1 MRLISP
7 KAAADQ
13 AAGSFGSIAL
23 VSEAT
28 RLEERFA
35 HFDEVEMLAYGREVV
50 ELEAAALAKLVD
62 ALDEGFVRAV
72 SLMLRVSGRVVV
84 SGMGKSGHIGRKIA
98 ATLASTGTPAIFVHP
113 AEASHGD
120 LGMLIDGD
128 ALLVLS
134 NSGGTPELRSIMGR
148 ARALKIPM
156 IAIAAQAVSPVMQQ
170 ADVRLLLPRAREA
183 CPVNIA
189 PTTSTTMML
198 ALGDALAMAM
208 MRARGVSRD
217 RLQALH
223 PGGTI
228 GLRLTPV
235 SAMMHA
241 GAQMPLV
248 APDAPMRE
256 VIVTMTAMSFGVAGV
271 VNVNGDLV
279 GVITDGDL
287 RRHIDALMTSTA
299 GDVMTREPVTIA
311 ADAMAEDAVA
321 LMNDNR
327 ITSLFV
333 VDSFHAWRPVGLVH
347 IHDFLRAGQF

>member
-1 MRLISP
+1 M
-7 KAAADQ
+7 A
-13 AAGSFGSIAL
+13 
-23 VSEAT
+23 SEAT
-28 RLEERFA
+28 RFVERRAPFNEA
-35 HFDEVEMLAYGREVV
+35 EMLAYGREVV
-50 ELEAAALAKLVD
+50 GLEAAALGKLVD

-72 SLMLRVSGRVVV
+72 ALMLRVPGRVVV

-134 NSGGTPELRSIMGR
+134 NSGGTPELRSILAR
-148 ARALKIPM
+148 ARALKIPV
-156 IAIAAQAVSPVMQQ
+156 IAIAAQAGSPVMQQ

-189 PTTSTTMML
+189 PTTSTAMML
-198 ALGDALAMAM
+198 ALGDALAMAV

-235 SAMMHA
+235 SAVMHV
-241 GAQMPLV
+241 GRQMPLV
-248 APDAPMRE
+248 APDAPMRD

-271 VNVNGDLV
+271 VDAAGHLI

-287 RRHIDALMTSTA
+287 RRHIDALMASTA
-299 GDVMTREPVTIA
+299 GDVMTRGPVTIA
-311 ADAMAEDAVA
+311 LDAMAEDAVA

-333 VDSFHAWRPVGLVH
+333 VDPVQARLPVGLVH

>member
-1 MRLISP
+1 M
-7 KAAADQ
+7 A
-13 AAGSFGSIAL
+13 
-23 VSEAT
+23 SEAT
-28 RLEERFA
+28 RFVERRAQFNEA
-35 HFDEVEMLAYGREVV
+35 EMLAYGREVV
-50 ELEAAALAKLVD
+50 GLEAAALLKLVD

-72 SLMLRVSGRVVV
+72 ALMLRVPGRVVV

-134 NSGGTPELRSIMGR
+134 NSGGTPELRSIMAR
-148 ARALKIPM
+148 ARTLKIPM
-156 IAIAAQAVSPVMQQ
+156 IAIAAQAGSPVMQQ
-170 ADVRLLLPRAREA
+170 ADVRLLLPRASEA

-189 PTTSTTMML
+189 PTTSTAMML
-198 ALGDALAMAM
+198 AMGDALAMAV

-235 SAMMHA
+235 SAVMH
-241 GAQMPLV
+241 GGGQMPLV
-248 APDAPMRE
+248 APHAPMRD

-271 VNVNGDLV
+271 VDADGYLV

-287 RRHIDALMTSTA
+287 RRHIDALMASTA
-299 GDVMTREPVTIA
+299 GDVMTRGPVTIA

-333 VDSFHAWRPVGLVH
+333 VDALRPRVPVGLVH

>member
-1 MRLISP
+1 M
-7 KAAADQ
+7 A
-13 AAGSFGSIAL
+13 
-23 VSEAT
+23 SEAT
-28 RLEERFA
+28 RFVERRAQFNEA
-35 HFDEVEMLAYGREVV
+35 EMLAYGREIVG
-50 ELEAAALAKLVD
+50 LEAAALIKLVD

-72 SLMLRVSGRVVV
+72 ALMLRVPGRVVV

-148 ARALKIPM
+148 ARTLKIPM
-156 IAIAAQAVSPVMQQ
+156 IAIAAQAASPVMQQ
-170 ADVRLLLPRAREA
+170 ADVRLLLPPAREA

-189 PTTSTTMML
+189 PTTSTAMML
-198 ALGDALAMAM
+198 ALGDALAMAV

-228 GLRLTPV
+228 GMRLTPV
-235 SAMMHA
+235 AEVMHA
-241 GAQMPLV
+241 GARMPLV
-248 APDAPMRE
+248 TPDAPMRD

-271 VNVNGDLV
+271 VDAQGHLV

-287 RRHIDALMTSTA
+287 RRHIDALMASTA
-299 GDVMTREPVTIA
+299 GDVMTRGPVTIA

-321 LMNDNR
+321 LMNENR

-333 VDSFHAWRPVGLVH
+333 VDPRRVRLPVGLVH